1 MADTKSSSFAWVVLV
16 ITYIFS
22 VAAAMF
28 WFTSTSV
35 ADGFIMQYIFPNP
48 ELAGANNMNLGLL
61 LTDVCT
67 TAFIAAIFCFLF
79 QDKIGIKVTMV
90 ISSVFLIA
98 AGAIAALSGNDWNML
113 IIARFVGGFGVGC
126 AATSST
132 TAISV
137 WFSEK
142 RRGLALGIWGT
153 WVPVAMIINYVII
166 RPFALADMVVPDML
180 EGPIMGEQ
188 GPIMGVDGH
197 TPTFA
202 TAAPSIHII
211 FWVGMIVAIVAFVL
225 LLIIYKDPAKGSG
238 SVHVEKS
245 SFSAAIK
252 WIGKRRVIALLLCM
266 FLFTFCNTNFVS
278 FNVPFFTADVAAG
291 GLGFDQTTAGLVAV
305 VASACGIIAPL
316 FGVVYDK
323 ITPNRK
329 YIMIVV
335 AAVSYIF
342 ANIFG
347 FKTWGIPFLV
357 AYIAFMVIGNASI
370 VASLRPMMPSL
381 VHKGGFSA
389 ISLSLAAVTFLGF
402 VGQLFGPIF
411 GAVADS
417 SGYEL
422 ASLIVG
428 LPVAVVFVFVAFL
441 VRPGKAD
448 RLPEGANP
456 KLHD

>member
-1 MADTKSSSFAWVVLV
+1 MAEAKSSSFQWVVLAV
-16 ITYIFS
+16 TYLFS

-35 ADGFIMQYIFPNP
+35 ADGFIMQYIIPNP
-48 ELAGANNMNLGLL
+48 DLVSNPNMNLGLL
-61 LTDVCT
+61 MTDVCI
-67 TAFIAAIFCFLF
+67 TAFVGALFCFLF
-79 QDKIGIKVTMV
+79 QDRIGIKITMV
-90 ISSVFLIA
+90 IGALFLI
-98 AGAIAALSGNDWNML
+98 GGGLIAALSGSDWNL
-113 IIARFVGGFGVGC
+113 LVASRFVGGFGIGC
-126 AATSST
+126 AATAAT

-142 RRGLALGIWGT
+142 RRGLAIGIWGT

-166 RPFALADMVVPDML
+166 RPFALNGMIVHDDESGLFINTSIGAPD
-180 EGPIMGEQ
+180 
-188 GPIMGVDGH
+188 
-197 TPTFA
+197 FA
-202 TAAPSIHII
+202 ATSTAAPNIHIL
-211 FWVGMIVAIVAFVL
+211 FWVGLVVSIIAFIL
-225 LLIIYKDPAKGSG
+225 LLVIYKDPAKGSG
-238 SVHVEKS
+238 SVHVEKG
-245 SFSAAIK
+245 SFGAALK

-266 FLFTFCNTNFVS
+266 LLFTFCNNNFTS
-278 FNVPFFTADVAAG
+278 FNVAFFTAPEIAG

-342 ANIFG
+342 ANICG
-347 FKTWGIPFLV
+347 FKDWGIPYLV
-357 AYIAFMVIGNASI
+357 AYIVFMVIGNASI
-370 VASLRPMMPSL
+370 VASVRPMLPSL

-389 ISLSLAAVTFLGF
+389 ISLGLAAITFLEF

-417 SGYEL
+417 SGFGA

-448 RLPEGANP
+448 RLPEGTKP
-456 KLHD
+456 E